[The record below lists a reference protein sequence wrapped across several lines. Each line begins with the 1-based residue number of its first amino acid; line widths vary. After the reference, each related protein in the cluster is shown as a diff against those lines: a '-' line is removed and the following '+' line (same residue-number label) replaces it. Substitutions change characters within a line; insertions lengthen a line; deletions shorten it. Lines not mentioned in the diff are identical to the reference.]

1 MIINS
6 AIWRLKLR
14 KSDGWPMRGKS
25 VWKKHPR
32 QQRGR
37 KTKLIADNRK
47 APIVVEVILK
57 IVQVQVALRIIP
69 VEVSEVAVAGMVPK
83 FV

>member
-1 MIINS
+1 
-6 AIWRLKLR
+6 
-14 KSDGWPMRGKS
+14 
-25 VWKKHPR
+25 
-32 QQRGR
+32 
-37 KTKLIADNRK
+37 LIADNRK